1 MLTTTTTKKTGRGII
16 RIRQNSQKRNQADK
30 SLNAKS
36 SILHIDKI
44 YPQR

>member
-1 MLTTTTTKKTGRGII
+1 MLTITTKKTGWGII
-16 RIRQNSQKRNQADK
+16 RIRQNNQKRNPADK